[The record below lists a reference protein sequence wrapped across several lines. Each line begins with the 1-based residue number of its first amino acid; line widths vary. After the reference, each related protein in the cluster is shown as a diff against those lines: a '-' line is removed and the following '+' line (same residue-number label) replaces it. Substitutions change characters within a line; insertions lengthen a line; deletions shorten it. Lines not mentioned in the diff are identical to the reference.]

1 MYMRLQ
7 PICPAAPVMTT
18 RIGSAMIEFLETIK
32 KKNFFDYVLLRTRDK
47 YCYYWSIAQIVIDR
61 GHGENTLVNNPKK
74 VKLKS
79 RF

>member
-32 KKNFFDYVLLRTRDK
+32 KKRTFLTKFYNVLEIN
-47 YCYYWSIAQIVIDR
+47 IATTGQLPRLSLTEVMEKT
-61 GHGENTLVNNPKK
+61 HW
-74 VKLKS
+74 
-79 RF
+79 